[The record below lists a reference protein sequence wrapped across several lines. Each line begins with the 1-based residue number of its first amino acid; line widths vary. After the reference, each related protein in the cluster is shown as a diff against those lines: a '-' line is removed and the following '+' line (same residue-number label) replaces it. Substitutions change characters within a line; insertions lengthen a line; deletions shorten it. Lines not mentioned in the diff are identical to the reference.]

1 MNRAN
6 TNAYVINRANQ
17 EINANWPNW
26 AQRRHI
32 KLFSDMLMDK
42 RARLSGRQASYVP
55 ASATPYPIDKR
66 RIGGP
71 RQQWLKYTNK
81 HIWEN
86 VLQHTFIPYENTL
99 QQNVEIFENAIYR
112 HV

>member
-6 TNAYVINRANQ
+6 TNAYVINKANQ
-17 EINANWPNW
+17 EIDTNRHNW

-32 KLFSDMLMDK
+32 KLFSEMLMDK
-42 RARLSGRQASYVP
+42 RARLAGHVIRRETDDPLRQVSYVP

-71 RQQWLKYTNK
+71 PTMAQVHK
-81 HIWEN
+81 
-86 VLQHTFIPYENTL
+86 
-99 QQNVEIFENAIYR
+99 
-112 HV
+112 